1 MVARGTPRLV
11 VVGAGLA
18 VGLALVAIARRP
30 ARSRR
35 HDPARE
41 VFLETRRERMRA
53 ARVELMAAPRVVTP

>member
-11 VVGAGLA
+11 VIGASLA
-18 VGLALVAIARRP
+18 VGLAVVAIARRP

-53 ARVELMAAPRVVTP
+53 ARLELAAAPKVVAP